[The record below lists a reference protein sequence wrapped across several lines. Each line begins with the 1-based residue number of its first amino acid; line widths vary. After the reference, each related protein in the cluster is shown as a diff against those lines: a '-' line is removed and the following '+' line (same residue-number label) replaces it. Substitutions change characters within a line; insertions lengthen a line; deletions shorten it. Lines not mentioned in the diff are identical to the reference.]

1 VKKSDLQLYEPFLGV
16 ILAMA
21 LLSPR
26 ILGPGRLFGLLSVY
40 AAELRIAAVRAR
52 RMA

>member
-21 LLSPR
+21 PLSPR
-26 ILGPGRLFGLLSVY
+26 ILGPRRLFGLLSMD
-40 AAELRIAAVRAR
+40 AAELRIADVRAR